1 MKSGGAGVGVVIAL
15 DETPWS
21 HPASGC
27 LDLRRL
33 AGAARPDESDTAII
47 ARCQEGSREA
57 FEILLHRYRKRI
69 LNLAYSLL
77 HSREDAEDAAQEAF
91 MKAFTAI
98 HTFRSESQFW
108 TWLYRITL
116 NICLHRKRRAR
127 TCESLDDAERNDRLE
142 QDDVQ
147 QQAEAKLMVESALN
161 ELSPPLRVVLILRE
175 MHDLSYEDIA
185 RILDLPVG
193 TVRSR
198 LFEARRKFKLAWR
211 EEDTPEENS

>member
-1 MKSGGAGVGVVIAL
+1 MSTGGADAGTIAVL
-15 DETPWS
+15 DDMIWS
-21 HPASGC
+21 QWASN
-27 LDLRRL
+27 RL
-33 AGAARPDESDTAII
+33 NLHLSAKASRPDESDTTII

-57 FEILLHRYRKRI
+57 FEILLHRYRERV
-69 LNLAYSLL
+69 LNLAFSLL
-77 HSREDAEDAAQEAF
+77 HSHDDAEDAAQEAF
-91 MKAFTAI
+91 TKAFTAI
-98 HTFRSESQFW
+98 RTFRNESEFW

-127 TCESLDDAERNDRLE
+127 TCESLDDAERNDRRE

-161 ELSPPLRVVLILRE
+161 ELSPPLRVVPILRE

-198 LFEARRKFKLAWR
+198 LSEARRKFKLAWR
-211 EEDTPEENS
+211 EEDAPKENV